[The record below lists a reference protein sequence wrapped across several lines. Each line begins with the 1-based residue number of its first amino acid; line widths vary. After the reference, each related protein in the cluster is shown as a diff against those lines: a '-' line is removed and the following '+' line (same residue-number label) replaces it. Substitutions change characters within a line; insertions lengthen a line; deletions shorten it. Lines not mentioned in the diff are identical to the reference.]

1 MDYVQV
7 KNSLKNKKA
16 VDDIVNIII
25 NKIKADLTVDNN
37 LKSSMELLTLVVT
50 LIENLIDNHN
60 KPDKKKVNKLNVLH
74 DIYNKLFGNLTQ
86 QDLTLINQNIEYLLD
101 NKLIKKYSFLK
112 RVYKNIKHWI
122 QKKGF

>member
-25 NKIKADLTVDNN
+25 NKIKADLSVDGN
-37 LKSSMELLTLVVT
+37 LKNSMELLHLVVT
-50 LIENLIDNHN
+50 LIENLIDNQN

-74 DIYNKLFGNLTQ
+74 DIYTKLFGNLSP
-86 QDLTLINQNIEYLLD
+86 QDLNIINQNIEYLLD

-112 RVYKNIKHWI
+112 RIYKNFKYWLE
-122 QKKGF
+122 KKGL

>member
-50 LIENLIDNHN
+50 LVENLIDNKN

-86 QDLTLINQNIEYLLD
+86 QDLNIINQNIEYLLD

-112 RVYKNIKHWI
+112 RIYKNFKYWLE
-122 QKKGF
+122 KKGL